1 MATELSLSDIETKL
15 NEIFDSGERLIFWY
29 DVEGSFE
36 DTVEQMELHEA
47 QVYRLE
53 PENSFRTKIKIEHDD
68 PTGKYLLYAPF
79 GKPDAEHNHLED
91 TLLYSKEFYADRM
104 SLIASEI
111 NVPDGMRNRLRSIA
125 PFFGVGTKI
134 TSKKQR
140 RETEKRAAEFVERA
154 KEINLQSETED
165 VIPVIAMC
173 VISEARN
180 TTFDD
185 LVYAVLSNNN
195 LENDEIL
202 EKFDRLGLIDDF
214 WRMCLIRYGF
224 GEEEPNLIK
233 LVRNL
238 FATYISKDLPADI
251 PAEWGNYILS
261 EKTNVNVLL
270 DNMMNSILY
279 RDIYDSLS
287 EYAANLLDLNHVL
300 ESAPIEG
307 LLYSSAGT
315 DVDKRIL
322 SWLVDRLLDE
332 NRLAVIEGKDIK
344 DICQIRQKLH
354 YGKQY
359 QWEYKAASAAFDLMA
374 ALDYSPG
381 TSLQEIAEAYCKQD
395 YKIDQAYRHFIY
407 AYDKIEDSSIFDALK
422 DRVLNIYQTEYL
434 EKIVYAWNTAYADD
448 TKSRIYQWQKD
459 FYRFSVEPIREKVAV
474 IVSDALRYEVAAELS
489 AVLDDDQ
496 NCDIKF
502 SPMLGT
508 LPSYTQVG
516 MAELLPHDDI
526 SMIEGYEVLADG
538 CSTAG
543 TVAREKILQT
553 ENEKS
558 IAIQYDK
565 LKSMKVNEIRD
576 YTAGKEVIYIY
587 HNTIDARGE
596 TLTTE
601 NNVFDAC
608 QEAIDNIYGL
618 IKTLSKSGNIYRF
631 IVTADHGFIYNRKQ
645 ITESDKLSNNASADA
660 FKDRRF
666 IIDNQDLSTDGV
678 YAIRL
683 EDALGGEDDRY
694 IMLAKGMSVF
704 KTGGGMNYVHGG
716 SSPQELLI
724 PNLFVKTQK
733 GVVDT
738 EDVKLLLISNLTKVT
753 NLIMPLDFLQE
764 FPVSDTIKAAKYK
777 IFFAA
782 DDGEK
787 ISNEVIY
794 MADNK
799 SEDPKDRMF
808 RLRFDIKRKT
818 YSNDRKYYLKIIND
832 KTGKPILE
840 KQVIMDLP
848 FTDNFGF

>member
-1 MATELSLSDIETKL
+1 MNIISLS
-15 NEIFDSGERLIFWY
+15 S
-29 DVEGSFE
+29 S
-36 DTVEQMELHEA
+36 TV
-47 QVYRLE
+47 
-53 PENSFRTKIKIEHDD
+53 
-68 PTGKYLLYAPF
+68 
-79 GKPDAEHNHLED
+79 
-91 TLLYSKEFYADRM
+91 
-104 SLIASEI
+104 
-111 NVPDGMRNRLRSIA
+111 
-125 PFFGVGTKI
+125 VG
-134 TSKKQR
+134 
-140 RETEKRAAEFVERA
+140 F
-154 KEINLQSETED
+154 
-165 VIPVIAMC
+165 
-173 VISEARN
+173 IS
-180 TTFDD
+180 
-185 LVYAVLSNNN
+185 
-195 LENDEIL
+195 
-202 EKFDRLGLIDDF
+202 
-214 WRMCLIRYGF
+214 
-224 GEEEPNLIK
+224 NLIK
-233 LVRNL
+233 L
-238 FATYISKDLPADI
+238 AI
-251 PAEWGNYILS
+251 PS
-261 EKTNVNVLL
+261 
-270 DNMMNSILY
+270 
-279 RDIYDSLS
+279 
-287 EYAANLLDLNHVL
+287 
-300 ESAPIEG
+300 
-307 LLYSSAGT
+307 
-315 DVDKRIL
+315 
-322 SWLVDRLLDE
+322 
-332 NRLAVIEGKDIK
+332 
-344 DICQIRQKLH
+344 
-354 YGKQY
+354 
-359 QWEYKAASAAFDLMA
+359 F
-374 ALDYSPG
+374 
-381 TSLQEIAEAYCKQD
+381 
-395 YKIDQAYRHFIY
+395 
-407 AYDKIEDSSIFDALK
+407 
-422 DRVLNIYQTEYL
+422 
-434 EKIVYAWNTAYADD
+434 
-448 TKSRIYQWQKD
+448 
-459 FYRFSVEPIREKVAV
+459 EPIREKVAV

-526 SMIEGYEVLADG
+526 SMTEGYEVLADG

-553 ENEKS
+553 ENAKS

-794 MADNK
+794 TADNK